1 MKDITNMTI
10 YELKEYVNAMTNEEF
25 EKFEDEV
32 DLQFMDID
40 LEPIQLLNAS
50 RTYDYLQYKNNG
62 NITIEL

>member
-10 YELKEYVNAMTNEEF
+10 YELKDYVNAMTNEEF

>member
-10 YELKEYVNAMTNEEF
+10 YELKDYANAMTNEEF